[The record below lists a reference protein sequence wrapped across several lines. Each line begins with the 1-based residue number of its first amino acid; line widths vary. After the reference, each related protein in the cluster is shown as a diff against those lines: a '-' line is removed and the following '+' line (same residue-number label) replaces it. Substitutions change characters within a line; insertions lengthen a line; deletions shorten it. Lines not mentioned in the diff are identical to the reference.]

1 MWRPAV
7 EDVARVSR
15 ITDPLIRNLEVTQ
28 GYFELSR
35 AFAAQSNGWTNWCT
49 LATWA
54 SKQAGQSIRAQDAES
69 VLKDR
74 LSVPAKWTAPLESL
88 NRWLLRK
95 GTFNPHTRWGRIVRA
110 VPGVLDAFERT
121 SDAVSRGNIKVYD
134 EIGREFARFLALSSS
149 TVTTKA
155 PGFSLFIEQLKPG
168 APPEGQEYLK
178 LAFTHYARAAEEPDE
193 AGRAQ
198 WVYLANIE
206 IGLHEQT
213 RLQPEIAEALDVPS
227 IEARRLGQ
235 RILLIVAP
243 GSPTWW
249 PVLAIP
255 LVWALGALGAALQ
268 FLSRHLTRELVTAQ
282 LMSLRLPDRLMIL
295 SEDID
300 QAPPQR
306 LAVLD
311 RPEVL
316 DFARRFLPDGVDS
329 TACAATD
336 WGSIEQRIRYIARLF
351 RCVQE
356 DASLYRAP
364 FSEEQVRQIRAG
376 VLPGDP
382 L

>member
-28 GYFELSR
+28 GYYELSC
-35 AFAAQSNGWTNWCT
+35 AFGAQSNGWTNWCA

-54 SKQAGQSIRAQDAES
+54 SKQAGQSIRAQDAEA

-110 VPGVLDAFERT
+110 VPGVLDVFERT
-121 SDAVSRGNIKVYD
+121 SEAVSRGNIKVYD
-134 EIGREFARFLALSSS
+134 EIGREFARFLALSGS
-149 TVTTKA
+149 TVTTA
-155 PGFSLFIEQLKPG
+155 AAGFSRFIEELKPG
-168 APPEGQEYLK
+168 DPPEGQEYLK
-178 LAFTHYARAAEEPDE
+178 RAFTHYARAAEAPDDTV
-193 AGRAQ
+193 RAQ
-198 WVYLANIE
+198 WIYLANIE
-206 IGLHEQT
+206 IGFHEQT

-227 IEARRLGQ
+227 TEARRLGQ
-235 RILLIVAP
+235 RILAIIAP

-249 PVLAIP
+249 PVIAIP
-255 LVWALGALGAALQ
+255 LVWVLGALGAALQ
-268 FLSRHLTRELVTAQ
+268 YLSRHLTRELVTAQ

-295 SEDID
+295 SEDIA
-300 QAPPQR
+300 QVPPQR
-306 LAVLD
+306 LAALD
-311 RPEVL
+311 RPELL
-316 DFARRFLPDGVDS
+316 DFVRRFFPDGADS
-329 TACAATD
+329 IACGARD
-336 WGSIEQRIRYIARLF
+336 WGAIEQRMRYIARLF
-351 RCVQE
+351 RCIQE
-356 DASLYRAP
+356 DGNLYRAP

-376 VLPGDP
+376 VLPDDP